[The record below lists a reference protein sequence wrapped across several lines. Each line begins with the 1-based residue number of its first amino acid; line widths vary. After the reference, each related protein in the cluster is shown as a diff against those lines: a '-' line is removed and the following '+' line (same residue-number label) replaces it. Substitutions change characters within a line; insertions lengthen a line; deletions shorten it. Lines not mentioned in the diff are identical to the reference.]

1 MAGLLDD
8 PFQNLVLFMASSVGN
23 LNSLLVEL
31 KSRVVVQVSILV
43 VVVNFE
49 FICGLLVGDI

>member
-1 MAGLLDD
+1 
-8 PFQNLVLFMASSVGN
+8 VASSIWN
-23 LNSLLVEL
+23 LSSLFVEL
-31 KSRVVVQVSILV
+31 KSRAVVQVTILV

>member
-1 MAGLLDD
+1 
-8 PFQNLVLFMASSVGN
+8 MASSVWN

-31 KSRVVVQVSILV
+31 KSRVVVQVSILG